1 MSRGEGDSGACRFS
15 DEEIATESKHMNTGW
30 IEEVWISIPHDAL
43 SKTDSSVVYYDP
55 SLLRDP
61 IKQALA
67 QDKEKKVRDWRGE
80 VSLSVSSSMS

>member
-1 MSRGEGDSGACRFS
+1 
-15 DEEIATESKHMNTGW
+15 MNTGW